1 MHSLARKVLTAEYVA
16 LRTPLA
22 VLDNKVVSH
31 LPERSRVR
39 RSVEM
44 GLGVLDG
51 LAERV
56 LSDATGTVRAT
67 AATPEQLDGDGF
79 DADQFADAQEQIAE
93 ALLSDEEQRR
103 HVGELADADEREV
116 EELADLRAKHRAQ
129 ELAEERRMKADPTPA
144 ATATRAGPAKT
155 PAKSAARKAQA
166 KNTATK
172 SATKVAA
179 TKSATDAAAKNA
191 PVNEH

>member
-1 MHSLARKVLTAEYVA
+1 
-16 LRTPLA
+16 
-22 VLDNKVVSH
+22 
-31 LPERSRVR
+31 
-39 RSVEM
+39 
-44 GLGVLDG
+44 
-51 LAERV
+51 
-56 LSDATGTVRAT
+56 
-67 AATPEQLDGDGF
+67 LDGDGF

-103 HVGELADADEREV
+103 HVGELADADERDV

-179 TKSATDAAAKNA
+179 TKSSTDAAATKSATDAAAKNA